1 MAALV
6 AEMLERGAD
15 EETVQLRVCRE
26 HPKISTRTVKR
37 YIKAYVPGESH
48 SKSRALLDGSDFE
61 RQADAELP
69 PLGYAYRAELSRPE
83 RVAAWAETARKLT
96 EHAFDILEMA
106 KPDESRMHGA
116 AARLC
121 NTAASYEGLIVKAQH
136 WDKITPDYDLSSEE
150 VQVEVTQALEQH
162 LNHFPRHMLARIMN
176 AATSAL
182 AAVPGPVLGGVKD
195 EDGIA

>member
-15 EETVQLRVCRE
+15 EETVSLRVCRE
-26 HPKISTRTVKR
+26 HPKISARTVKR

-48 SKSRALLDGSDFE
+48 PKSRVLLDGSDFE

-83 RVAAWAETARKLT
+83 RVSAWAETASKLN
-96 EHAFDILEMA
+96 EHAFRILKGA
-106 KPDESRMHGA
+106 KADESRLHAA

-136 WDKITPDYDLSSEE
+136 WDKIAPDYDLTSEE
-150 VQVEVTQALEQH
+150 VQVEVTQALEQN
-162 LNHFPRHMLARIMN
+162 LNHFPRHMLARIIN

-182 AAVPGPVLGGVKD
+182 AATPELVTGGD
-195 EDGIA
+195 TDADGIA